1 MNETKLIDFTPL
13 AVTKARELLSRHAK
27 PDHGIRIGVRG
38 GGCSGLSYFVELEDH
53 EKAGDRIL
61 EFDGL
66 RVFLDLKSQLFLT
79 GTEVDWTESLMQS
92 GFSFSNP
99 NSKRSCSCGES
110 FTI

>member
-1 MNETKLIDFTPL
+1 MAETKLIDFTPL
-13 AVTKARELLSRHAK
+13 AISKARELLSQNAK

-53 EKAGDRIL
+53 EKKGDRIL

-79 GTEVDWTESLMQS
+79 GTEIDWTESLMQS
-92 GFSFSNP
+92 GFSFRNP